1 MCIYLLYNIY
11 LIYIYIYLY
20 AIYIYICTI
29 YIYMYTLPE
38 TNIASENQWLE
49 NEISYWG
56 PAYFQGLG
64 SVYFRDWK
72 ARRNRHTAKFF
83 DFSLTK

>member
-1 MCIYLLYNIY
+1 
-11 LIYIYIYLY
+11 
-20 AIYIYICTI
+20 
-29 YIYMYTLPE
+29 MYTLPE

-83 DFSLTK
+83 DFSLTKWIVNFETTMFDCLYEVLFAISFDYLPEN